1 VSTITRR
8 RSLAALTGATAGLA
22 GVLAPTA
29 ATAAPP
35 APAAIP
41 VAPTADEPPAT
52 PATTVETLRQ
62 NIVNI
67 ALAEL
72 QNTSRNHESGA
83 ANCNFYTGWWGRG
96 SASGCPSGFRSEE
109 WCADFAQYVW
119 NKSGTYDADHVLNAG
134 SRSFKDYGLTYGG
147 WHGGDTKGIQP
158 GAAVVWDDNTGG
170 GRGGHVGIV
179 TKINGNDIW
188 IVSGNYGNAITKHR
202 LSDVSSTL
210 TYLGYSSPKPR

>member
-1 VSTITRR
+1 MSTITRR

-22 GVLAPTA
+22 GILAPTA
-29 ATAAPP
+29 ATAAPVP
-35 APAAIP
+35 TVVPL
-41 VAPTADEPPAT
+41 APTAEDAAAAT
-52 PATTVETLRQ
+52 PADTVRR

-72 QNTSRNHESGA
+72 QNGNRNHESGA

-96 SASGCPSGFRSEE
+96 SSSGCPSGFRSEE

-134 SRSFKDYGLTYGG
+134 SRSFKDYGTSYGG
-147 WHGGDTKGIQP
+147 WHGGDTKGIRP
-158 GAAVVWDDNTGG
+158 GDAVVWDDNTEA
-170 GRGGHVGIV
+170 GRAGHVGIV
-179 TKINGNDIW
+179 ATINGADIW
-188 IVSGNYGNAITKHR
+188 IVSGNYGNHVAKHR
-202 LSDVSSTL
+202 LSDVSGSL